1 MSSLPLFS
9 LISHGTDGSDK
20 LEPGVHLRWQ
30 FDRRLGFPLGGFK
43 LYRRRSCSR
52 NACIDFD
59 DDHNFSKNS
68 ITLPYECVIRGQG
81 RISNNYTTVIISPLF
96 TSEKSS
102 GKGEIILGDV
112 YGGTSNR
119 SLLVKT
125 PISIN
130 LPDNTHAVEIE
141 ANFGNE
147 GSARIILMRDGREI
161 DTQSFFGIGSKSI
174 RLSVFGANSIVAEG
188 RNFGISKICF
198 IICEECENQ
207 WEGPINQECG
217 FGLPVDWDMA
227 ACRIPRN
234 KWHQFQG
241 QPFADLREIL
251 ELMVESAEDA
261 PMGWRRMSFKDE
273 STLIATKKSSPEFQ
287 VSLMDMI
294 LISSIDPYMA
304 RILGLYW
311 IDTSALEGEVY
322 DYKIEGK
329 LHGRPLWNLENIVD
343 FENEKEG
350 KKFFNMFKKEIF
362 VFFSSDP
369 GIVDYEPS
377 RFARANK
384 GLHILLRD
392 ATTGWIRI
400 NCTQPVKALQ
410 LFVRHKQSSVTLEAF
425 HDNRSVDIS
434 ELTKREGVLE
444 ANYSQN
450 IDYVILKTKEI
461 IIYKICWDA
470 EYIGDEKKEFIYTEC
485 GVKKGVPQLLDAPTG
500 LKAFS
505 FPGML
510 RTTQDG
516 HLEDHRFPVGLT
528 WDIPKN
534 TEGRLVGANVAIL
547 YHVERRDPSGDR
559 ERLTKNSPVKVVA
572 ESFSQAPLWPKAWP
586 QQRIFYIDD
595 SKKESPGTYEYR
607 IHAADIFGR
616 ESEPT
621 SWVSIDLAAIVPP
634 PPSDIEAKL
643 LDPLDPSLAGDEKAW
658 VTANGTRGL
667 KIRWNWTESLKRQA
681 PDVSAFK
688 IYFQP
693 GWLNVVQGEI
703 EADPVE
709 NGELLELSTSYLSS
723 IVPAV
728 HDNVFAGEKMLMNMT
743 NYNIVSSKRDATTGK
758 FIFSIRKPIPIT
770 NDFCTTNFGT
780 FRITNLAEIAGNNNN
795 LEVTTDYVIPMQAK
809 LESLVGETIIIRQKR
824 YSILSCRK
832 DTTNN
837 SNNAIFT
844 IPKIYPRTNDF
855 FSIPISQQIE
865 PQAGTFV
872 DYRKASSW
880 QQILHTELRTQH
892 SKQQYEIIIADPP
905 LVADRT
911 NKVKYAQIGITSVSS
926 EGDEGSVSSPAS
938 IIAVFREPPPPQR
951 LDDPPNTYASVPDY
965 YGKSSYALRWT
976 RSGKDI
982 RYFVY
987 RAMDETLF
995 GLDKEIREATDA
1007 SGNPVRSRD
1016 PADYVEFINNFDV
1029 SHRSEIIEKV
1039 IRPDTI
1045 DYRALMKDSL
1055 KNILLKAIS
1064 SLPGN
1069 EKAFAKPHEQ
1079 AIHPDDSLFANRN
1092 TDVPAP
1098 GEEEPVVDPNLLL
1111 YVDKSID
1118 GRADNIYFYRIR
1130 TVNEVGA
1137 LGDFG
1142 LSTPPIYL
1150 VQTTLPR
1157 RPTITKT
1164 ESGDRQITIKWTSN
1178 YERNLSGFII
1188 YRTDNERLASDVRR
1202 MQALKGDS
1210 DNDDNDDD
1218 NDDILTGSISDPSL
1232 TEFTYLDDD
1241 VLPRRRYYYR
1251 ITARN
1256 SNGMM
1261 SHPSDVVVSEAI
1273 ELAPPLPPEWEELIR
1288 SLDGSNAILRWKSSD
1303 PLQCIVKRRRLGSA
1317 SAIPISDWLSP
1328 DSFDESTKYW
1338 QYRWIDD
1345 GLDPSAIY
1353 SYHIVGRNTIG
1364 AQVESSHEE
1373 ISII

>member
-1 MSSLPLFS
+1 
-9 LISHGTDGSDK
+9 
-20 LEPGVHLRWQ
+20 
-30 FDRRLGFPLGGFK
+30 
-43 LYRRRSCSR
+43 
-52 NACIDFD
+52 
-59 DDHNFSKNS
+59 
-68 ITLPYECVIRGQG
+68 
-81 RISNNYTTVIISPLF
+81 
-96 TSEKSS
+96 
-102 GKGEIILGDV
+102 
-112 YGGTSNR
+112 
-119 SLLVKT
+119 
-125 PISIN
+125 
-130 LPDNTHAVEIE
+130 
-141 ANFGNE
+141 
-147 GSARIILMRDGREI
+147 
-161 DTQSFFGIGSKSI
+161 
-174 RLSVFGANSIVAEG
+174 
-188 RNFGISKICF
+188 
-198 IICEECENQ
+198 
-207 WEGPINQECG
+207 
-217 FGLPVDWDMA
+217 
-227 ACRIPRN
+227 
-234 KWHQFQG
+234 
-241 QPFADLREIL
+241 
-251 ELMVESAEDA
+251 MVESAEDA
-261 PMGWRRMSFKDE
+261 PMGWKRMSFKDE
-273 STLIATKKSSPEFQ
+273 STSIETKESSPEFQ

-294 LISSIDPYMA
+294 LITSVDPYMA

-311 IDTSALEGEVY
+311 VDTSALDGEVY
-322 DYKIEGK
+322 DYKIEGIY
-329 LHGRPLWNLENIVD
+329 HARRRLWNLENIVD

-400 NCTQPVKALQ
+400 NCTQPVKELQ
-410 LFVRHKQSSVTLEAF
+410 LFVRHNERSVTLDAF
-425 HDNRSVDIS
+425 HNGTWVDTS
-434 ELTKREGVLE
+434 TLTTREGVL
-444 ANYSQN
+444 AASYSQN
-450 IDYVILKTKEI
+450 IDYVVLKTKEI
-461 IIYKICWDA
+461 IIYKICWDP

-485 GVKKGVPQLLDAPTG
+485 GVKKGVPQPLDAPTG

-516 HLEDHRFPVGLT
+516 GLEDHRFPVGLT

-547 YHVERRDPSGDR
+547 YHVERRDPSGDI
-559 ERLTKNSPVKVVA
+559 EWLTKKSPVKVVA

-595 SKKESPGTYEYR
+595 SKKESPETHEYR
-607 IHAADIFGR
+607 IHAVDIFGR
-616 ESEPT
+616 ESAPT
-621 SWVSIDLAAIVPP
+621 SWVSIDLTAIVPP

-658 VTANGTRGL
+658 VTANGRRGL
-667 KIRWNWTESLKRQA
+667 KVRWNWTEPLKRQA

-780 FRITNLAEIAGNNNN
+780 FKITNLAEIDGSNN
-795 LEVTTDYVIPMQAK
+795 LEVTTDYVIPMQANV
-809 LESLVGETIIIRQKR
+809 ESLVGEAIIIRQKR
-824 YSILSCRK
+824 YSILSCRR
-832 DTTNN
+832 DTTTNN
-837 SNNAIFT
+837 NNAIFT

-855 FSIPISQQIE
+855 FSIPVSQQIE
-865 PQAGTFV
+865 PSAGTFV

-880 QQILHTELRTQH
+880 QQLLHTEPRTQH
-892 SKQQYEIIIADPP
+892 SKQQYEIIIVDPP

-911 NKVKYAQIGITSVSS
+911 NKVKYAQIGISSVNS

-951 LDDPPNTYASVPDY
+951 LDDSPNTYASVPDY
-965 YGKSSYALRWT
+965 YGKSSYALRWAK
-976 RSGKDI
+976 SGKDI

-995 GLDKEIREATDA
+995 GVDKEIREAIDA
-1007 SGNPVRSRD
+1007 SGNLLRSRD
-1016 PADYVEFINNFDV
+1016 PADYVEFLNNFDV

-1039 IRPDTI
+1039 IRPDAI
-1045 DYRALMKDSL
+1045 DYRALTRDSL
-1055 KNILLKAIS
+1055 KNILLKALA

-1069 EKAFAKPHEQ
+1069 EKAFAKLHEQ
-1079 AIHPDDSLFANRN
+1079 AIHPDDSLFSNRN

-1098 GEEEPVVDPNLLL
+1098 GEVEPAVDPNLLL

-1118 GRADNIYFYRIR
+1118 GGADNIYFYRIR

-1142 LSTPPIYL
+1142 LSTAPIYL
-1150 VQTTLPR
+1150 PKIIRPEMPR
-1157 RPTITKT
+1157 MIIARGGNREIVIRWSASLENNVVGYLLYRSDMKAKAKDIRKMLLLKENPADTFSVNAVTNPMFV
-1164 ESGDRQITIKWTSN
+1164 DRQAEPWK
-1178 YERNLSGFII
+1178 E
-1188 YRTDNERLASDVRR
+1188 
-1202 MQALKGDS
+1202 
-1210 DNDDNDDD
+1210 
-1218 NDDILTGSISDPSL
+1218 
-1232 TEFTYLDDD
+1232 
-1241 VLPRRRYYYR
+1241 YYYR
-1251 ITARN
+1251 AVAVSAVSVNGRSFNIFSDYSPIVAAQSFDMTA
-1256 SNGMM
+1256 
-1261 SHPSDVVVSEAI
+1261 PV
-1273 ELAPPLPPEWEELIR
+1273 PPVWR
-1288 SLDGSNAILRWKSSD
+1288 TALDGVTPNSKILRWDSTDAKLRSLVERQEISSH
-1303 PLQCIVKRRRLGSA
+1303 PTLESTLLWSNVSG
-1317 SAIPISDWLSP
+1317 WLSRGIYEFE
-1328 DSFDESTKYW
+1328 DKHRDTAITYRYRLRVMDEEGH
-1338 QYRWIDD
+1338 QNREFNI
-1345 GLDPSAIY
+1345 LE
-1353 SYHIVGRNTIG
+1353 V
-1364 AQVESSHEE
+1364 
-1373 ISII
+1373 